1 MGELI
6 MNAIQKEYAVKEL
19 KNEIKEN
26 LKRKFYKFFFCNKG
40 ISDFI
45 TIYFI

>member
-1 MGELI
+1 

-26 LKRKFYKFFFCNKG
+26 LKR
-40 ISDFI
+40 SFI
-45 TIYFI
+45 NFSL